1 MQLHS
6 NKKKFNSGMSLVE
19 VLVGTAV
26 FLIIAVS
33 VYESY
38 VGLFNLVRLSRVK
51 VTASNLANE
60 QFEIAKNLPYSSV
73 GLVSGVPS
81 GVLQRFQDI
90 TRDGITFRVT
100 TTIRNIDDS
109 FDGTAGGAP
118 NDLSPADYKLMEV
131 QIDCSSC
138 KNYTPLVFTG
148 KISPKSLESNS
159 SNGSLFVRAIDSAGN
174 PIMNAQVS
182 VVNTPLSI
190 NISEET
196 DSNGMLQIVDAPPSV
211 NNYQITVTK
220 SGYSTEQTYP
230 LGGSG
235 LENPSNPHA
244 TVIIQN
250 VTQKSF
256 SIDRTGTINLSTVTE
271 SCTPVS
277 NISFNIKGSKTLGT
291 NSSGNPV
298 LKYDN
303 TFTTNGSGLKTLSAL
318 EWDTYSIALSDA
330 SYVLRGTISPL
341 PVNLAPNS
349 SQNVTLTV
357 NAKDPDALMVTIKDA
372 ATGLPVTDATVT
384 IEDSGGS
391 EQSLTTGRGFLS
403 QSDWS
408 GGGGQESFTEG
419 QFSNSDGNIDYSVLP
434 GALRL
439 KEFFSAFVTNGEL
452 TSSTFDTG
460 SASNFY
466 QLLWNPTTQPVDIGT
481 PNIRFQIA
489 TNNDQTTWNYKGPDG
504 TSGTYYTIGNQNIHS
519 SNNGNRYL
527 RYKLFMDS
535 AVNYNTPSVSD
546 VSFTFTSACVP
557 PGQVL
562 FKHLGSG
569 NYSVSVAK
577 SGYQTYS
584 GTANV
589 NTGWQNFDVSLQPE

>member
-1 MQLHS
+1 MSFYS
-6 NKKKFNSGMSLVE
+6 NRRKLNSGMSLVE

-26 FLIIAVS
+26 FLLIALS

-38 VGLFNLVRLSRVK
+38 VGLFNLVRISRTK

-90 TRDGITFRVT
+90 ARDGITFHVT
-100 TTIRNIDDS
+100 TTIRNVDDP
-109 FDGTAGGAP
+109 FDGTAGGTT
-118 NDLSPADYKLMEV
+118 NDLSPADYKLMEIQV
-131 QIDCSSC
+131 DCNSC

-159 SNGSLFVRAIDSAGN
+159 SNGSLFVRAIDSSGN

-190 NISEET
+190 NIAEET

-256 SIDRTGTINLSTVTE
+256 AIDRVGTINLSTVTE
-271 SCTPVS
+271 SCTPVP
-277 NISFNIKGSKTLGT
+277 NVSFNIKGSKTLGT

-303 TFTTNGSGLKTLSAL
+303 TFTTSGAGLKTLNSL

-349 SQNVTLTV
+349 SQNVTLAV
-357 NAKDPDALMVTIKDA
+357 NAKDPDSLMVTIKDA

-384 IEDSGGS
+384 IEDSDGHDH
-391 EQSLTTGRGFLS
+391 SLTTGRGFLS

-408 GGGGQESFTEG
+408 SGGGQESFTEG

-439 KEFFSAFVTNGEL
+439 KEFFGAFVTNGEL

-466 QLLWNPTTQPVDIGT
+466 QLLWNPTTQPVDVGT
-481 PNIRFQIA
+481 PNVRFQIA

-504 TSGTYYTIGNQNIHS
+504 TSGTYYTIGNQNIHA

-535 AVNYNTPSVSD
+535 AVNYNTPSISD

-562 FKHLGSG
+562 FKHLDSG
-569 NYSVSVAK
+569 NYSVSVSK
-577 SGYQTYS
+577 VGYQTYS
-584 GTANV
+584 GTVNV
-589 NTGWQNFDVSLQPE
+589 STGWQNFDVSLQPE